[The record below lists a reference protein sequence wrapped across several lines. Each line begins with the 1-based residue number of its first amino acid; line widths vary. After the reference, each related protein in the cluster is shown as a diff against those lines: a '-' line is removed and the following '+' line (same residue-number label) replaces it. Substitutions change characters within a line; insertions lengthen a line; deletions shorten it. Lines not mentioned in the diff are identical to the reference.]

1 MLLAKHDCPRSWAL
15 GSPVQELCA
24 LNPRA
29 WPGVRIPGSTGWSTF
44 LQLGAPAGSTY
55 IEYRL
60 PLLVMG
66 TVTIVT
72 CVVCYTI

>member
-1 MLLAKHDCPRSWAL
+1 MLHAKHDCPRSWAL

-24 LNPRA
+24 LNP
-29 WPGVRIPGSTGWSTF
+29 GVRMPGSTGWSTF
-44 LQLGAPAGSTY
+44 LQLGAPAGSTFT
-55 IEYRL
+55 EYRL